1 MTLSFVY
8 VAVWVARDWQLPVM
22 VGAVMLPAALYIV
35 TRRSRPPEPA
45 SGPDV

>member
-1 MTLSFVY
+1 
-8 VAVWVARDWQLPVM
+8 
-22 VGAVMLPAALYIV
+22 VMLPAALYIV